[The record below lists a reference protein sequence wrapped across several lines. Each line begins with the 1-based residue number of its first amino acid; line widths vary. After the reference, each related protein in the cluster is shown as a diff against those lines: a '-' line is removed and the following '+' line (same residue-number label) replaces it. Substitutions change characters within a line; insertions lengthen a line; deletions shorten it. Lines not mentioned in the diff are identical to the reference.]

1 MNCYKKIKKIR
12 ILKYDNNAFDIK
24 EIIKDLIIKKAQQR
38 RNNTNTNTKDRHLK
52 FGTTKPPPKD
62 EDLPQGSKILP
73 FIEEKNGQYSGGF
86 LSIVGLLDLN
96 KEGKNG

>member
-1 MNCYKKIKKIR
+1 MNCYKKIR

-38 RNNTNTNTKDRHLK
+38 RNNTNADAEDRHLK
-52 FGTTKPPPKD
+52 FGTTKPPPQKK

-86 LSIVGLLDLN
+86 LSIVGLLDLYE
-96 KEGKNG
+96 EGKNG